1 MLPETV
7 ICEDCGRN
15 ARVRACGRI
24 EYDWPNPAIGGQVAT
39 MPTINSARLTIDCP
53 HCGVKTQDF
62 RPDEAADSDP
72 RLEATM
78 PPARIQTP
86 RRPIV
91 IRPRHPK

>member
-53 HCGVKTQDF
+53 RCGVKTQDF
-62 RPDEAADSDP
+62 RPEDAADTAPGQSAAGGP
-72 RLEATM
+72 AT
-78 PPARIQTP
+78 IQVP
-86 RRPIV
+86 RRPFI